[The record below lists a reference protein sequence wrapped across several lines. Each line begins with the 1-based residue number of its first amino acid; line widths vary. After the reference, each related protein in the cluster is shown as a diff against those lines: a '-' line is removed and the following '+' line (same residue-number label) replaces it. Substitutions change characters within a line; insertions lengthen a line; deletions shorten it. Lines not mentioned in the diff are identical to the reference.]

1 MKKASMS
8 LTLAVAL
15 GMSSAAWGANWLQL
29 QGNEPPNASTLKVW
43 GFIQP
48 TYVQNE
54 GGAVSGL
61 KGHAAITAY
70 NGQNPIF
77 NTVNPD
83 QTHRA
88 EFNFLRARLGI
99 RGFMP
104 GTHKKTNYFVLAEVG
119 KNGLTRQDDLVLS
132 DASLTFNYIPG
143 ARIRVGLFKDPT
155 GEEALQGIPTLN
167 YINFTTVTNQLLN
180 ERVVRLASAVGGR
193 NTAPTTLA
201 HAKVIGSVSGFRGVG
216 IQVYDWF
223 RRRQWEYT
231 YAIKISNG
239 NGINTLN
246 DNNSDKDVTARL
258 SAAYIFGGK
267 GPRRQDV
274 TAYIWHQEGKR
285 SFGDQKYN
293 RIREGFGIHY
303 LRHGIRLGGEYLRG
317 SGMIFAGPNPPF
329 KDIGAPAFEPL
340 ATVAL
345 DSSNKADG
353 WYLESGWRFLPKWE
367 AELRYSK
374 YDRLTNSQPLE
385 RKFTTWTIGGQYFVN
400 RRTRVTLNYDI
411 RDLKVANPG
420 AITNAVQ
427 RDNAETIANAMGNQI
442 SLQLT
447 YIF

>member
-1 MKKASMS
+1 MKKVSMS
-8 LTLAVAL
+8 LALAAAL
-15 GMSSAAWGANWLQL
+15 GMSSAAWGADWLQL
-29 QGNEPPNASTLKVW
+29 QGNEPAKASTFKLW

-54 GGAVSGL
+54 GASVNGL
-61 KGHAAITAY
+61 KGVPIAPY
-70 NGQNPIF
+70 NGQNPVF

-104 GTHKKTNYFVLAEVG
+104 GTRKKMNYFVLAEAG

-167 YINFTTVTNQLLN
+167 YINFTNVSDQLLN
-180 ERVVRLASAVGGR
+180 ERVVRPASAATGR
-193 NTAPTTLA
+193 KTAPTTLA
-201 HAKVIGSVSGFRGVG
+201 HATVIGSVSGFRGVG

-223 RRRQWEYT
+223 RQRQWEYT
-231 YAIKISNG
+231 YAVKVSNG
-239 NGINTLN
+239 NGINTIN
-246 DNNSDKDVTARL
+246 DDNSDKDVTARL

-285 SFGDQKYN
+285 SFSGQKYN
-293 RIREGFGIHY
+293 RIREGVGINY

-329 KDIGAPAFEPL
+329 KDIGAPAFQPL
-340 ATVAL
+340 ATIAL
-345 DSSNKADG
+345 SSDNKADG
-353 WYLESGWRFLPKWE
+353 WYLESGWRFLHKWE
-367 AELRYSK
+367 ADLRYST

-385 RKFTTWTIGGQYFVN
+385 RKFTTWTVGGQYFVN
-400 RRTRVTLNYDI
+400 RKTRVALNYEI

-420 AITNAVQ
+420 ALSGNTLS
-427 RDNAETIANAMGNQI
+427 NAEAIANAMGNRI